1 MNELN
6 IALEHIYDDLKY
18 KENINIIE
26 VGTGYGNNSTCV
38 LYNYFKNKGK
48 KFNLHSYEGLKKCF
62 IKASEIWSKI
72 GNVKIFNEYFCN
84 KEDIQKL
91 LIPNIPSYIVD
102 YKEDNKRL
110 VSKYLNLKL
119 EGNITNSINLLP
131 DIIFIDCSRFMHLT
145 IINKCYDLMKGN
157 LDCYFIME
165 EDYFYEGNYGELNII
180 QKYFKLKNVEK
191 IKNSTWQW
199 PFIIFKIN
207 YKL

>member
-6 IALEHIYDDLKY
+6 IALENIYDNFKY

-26 VGTGYGNNSTCV
+26 VGTGYGENSTV
-38 LYNYFKNKGK
+38 ILYNYFKNKGK

-62 IKASEIWSKI
+62 KKASEKWSKFE
-72 GNVKIFNEYFCN
+72 NVKIFNEYFCN

-91 LIPNIPSYIVD
+91 LIPNIPEYIVD

-110 VSKYLNLKL
+110 INKYSNLEL
-119 EGNITNSINLLP
+119 DGNVIININILP
-131 DIIFIDCSRFMHLT
+131 DIIFIDCSRFMHLP
-145 IINKCYDLMKGN
+145 IINKFYDLMEGN
-157 LDCYFIME
+157 CDCYFIME
-165 EDYFYEGNYGELNII
+165 EDYYYEGNYGELNII

-191 IKNSTWQW
+191 IKNSKWQW
-199 PFIIFKIN
+199 PFIIFKID